1 MSRPP
6 ERARHPTISDVAAA
20 AAVSKSTVSN
30 VIRGVST
37 VRPAIRERVLRFIDE
52 LGYEPNAHAQ
62 QLVLQR
68 PTVFGVVVGDLAN
81 PFYAEMAKRIE
92 RAAASRGYQAMFCN
106 TQGSEDTE
114 LKGIQSFLQYR
125 VAGILFLAYAGDA
138 EKARRAAEG
147 RVPAVFVTCTAA
159 WGDVVGGDDRD
170 GAAKVTQHL
179 LDLGHRRI
187 AYFTDP
193 IVEDAADRDRL
204 EGYMSVLA
212 RAGLQHASFHWERP
226 EHKPARAGRNDAQ
239 MNAVLRDGFTAVFS
253 SNDLG
258 AIELL
263 EYADRHGIRVP
274 EQLSVAG
281 FDDVLMAG
289 MARINLTTV
298 RQPQEELARLAV
310 ETLAARASGE
320 LTGGPQ
326 RRIVEL
332 ELVVRGSTAAPAAS
346 GGVAARPG
354 SALISQIEGGQG
366 S

>member
-1 MSRPP
+1 MSSPP
-6 ERARHPTISDVAAA
+6 VRARHPTISDVAAA
-20 AAVSKSTVSN
+20 AVVSKSTVSN
-30 VIRGVST
+30 VIRGVPT
-37 VRPAIRERVLRFIDE
+37 VRPGTRERVLRCIDE

-81 PFYAEMAKRIE
+81 PFYAEMAKQIE
-92 RAAASRGYQAMFCN
+92 RAAAARGYQAMFCN
-106 TQGSEDTE
+106 TQGDEDTE
-114 LKGIQSFLQYR
+114 LKAIQSFLQYR

-138 EKARRAAEG
+138 ERARRASEG
-147 RVPAVFVTCTAA
+147 RVPAAFVTCTAG

-193 IVEDAADRDRL
+193 IVEDAADRDRQ
-204 EGYMSVLA
+204 EGYRSVLE
-212 RAGLQHASFHWERP
+212 RAGLEPASFHWERP
-226 EHKPARAGRNDAQ
+226 AQKPARPDRNEAQ
-239 MNAVLRDGFTAVFS
+239 MDAVLRDGFTAVFS

-263 EYADRHGIRVP
+263 ECADRLGIRVP
-274 EQLSVAG
+274 EKLSVAG

-310 ETLAARASGE
+310 ETLAARACGE
-320 LTGGPQ
+320 LIGGSL
-326 RRIVEL
+326 RRTVEL
-332 ELVVRGSTAAPAAS
+332 ELVIRGSTAAPGA
-346 GGVAARPG
+346 GGSV
-354 SALISQIEGGQG
+354 
-366 S
+366 